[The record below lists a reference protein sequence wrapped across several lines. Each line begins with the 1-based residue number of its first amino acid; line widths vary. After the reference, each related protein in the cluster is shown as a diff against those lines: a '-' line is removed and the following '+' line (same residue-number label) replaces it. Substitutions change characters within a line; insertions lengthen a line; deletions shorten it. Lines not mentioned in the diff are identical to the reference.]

1 MRDRR
6 VLGVA
11 AAFAAVYLIWGSTY
25 LGIRFAI
32 ETMPPL
38 LMAGA
43 RWILAGGALLAWRYA
58 ATRERPTWPQVRTAV
73 IVGTLLIFGGN
84 GLVSVAQQWVPS
96 GITALV
102 IAIVPVWI
110 AVLEWVGPAK
120 QRPTP
125 RVALGIGLGVVG
137 VAFLVGPAAILAV
150 GGAGVAG
157 LLGLGLILVA
167 TVSWANGSLYSRR
180 APRAKDLL
188 LGAALQMVA
197 GGVVLTLVGLAMGE
211 GARVDL
217 AGVSAKSWL
226 AWGFLVLFGSIVAYS
241 AYVWLLQVV
250 RAELVATY
258 AFVNPIVAVLL
269 GVAFAGERFT
279 AGTAFVAALIVAAVA
294 LIVTA
299 PRPQPAP
306 PAPVASA
313 PSPKKG

>member
-1 MRDRR
+1 MIM
-6 VLGVA
+6 

-25 LGIRFAI
+25 LGIRFAL

-58 ATRERPTWPQVRTAV
+58 ATRERPAWPQVRTALV
-73 IVGTLLIFGGN
+73 VGTLLIFGGN

-110 AVLEWVGPAK
+110 AVLEWAGPARV
-120 QRPTP
+120 RPTP
-125 RVALGIGLGVVG
+125 RVALGIGLGVLGVG
-137 VAFLVGPAAILAV
+137 FLVGPAALLAV
-150 GGAGVAG
+150 GGAGLAG

-167 TVSWANGSLYSRR
+167 TLSWANGSLYSRK

-188 LGAALQMVA
+188 LGVALQMVA
-197 GGVVLTLVGLAMGE
+197 GGVVLTVVGLAMGE
-211 GARVDL
+211 SARVDL
-217 AGVSAKSWL
+217 AGVSLKSWL
-226 AWGFLVLFGSIVAYS
+226 AWGFLVVFGSVVAYS

-258 AFVNPIVAVLL
+258 AFVNPIVAVIL
-269 GVAFAGERFT
+269 GVVLAGEPFT
-279 AGTAFVAALIVAAVA
+279 AGTALVAALIVAAVA

-299 PRPQPAP
+299 PRPQPPAAP
-306 PAPVASA
+306 RVPAA
-313 PSPKKG
+313 PDAGTSR